1 MGKKTIVVLMT
12 GLALAS
18 VRLAEAQQPGKVR
31 RIGVLIP
38 TSPSFYPSRIKAFQ
52 QGLRDQVKPMQSVT

>member
-38 TSPSFYPSRIKAFQ
+38 TPSFYASRIKAFQ